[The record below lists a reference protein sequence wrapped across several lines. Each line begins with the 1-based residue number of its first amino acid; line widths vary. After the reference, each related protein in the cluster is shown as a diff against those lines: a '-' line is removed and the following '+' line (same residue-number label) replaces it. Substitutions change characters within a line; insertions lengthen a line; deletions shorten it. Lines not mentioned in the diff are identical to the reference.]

1 MPSSRYD
8 PEDTALCLR
17 VARPAKQTSELP
29 MHEQP
34 KKILKEALL
43 SSLQGRDLPAFTCV
57 PIASR
62 SRQARRV
69 PALKIAVNDLM
80 SLQWDSWLT
89 RLRVFHPVLAR
100 SGVQGR
106 AFSATRG
113 DVLLKDMCR
122 AALGNSDLMSG
133 AYSL

>member
-1 MPSSRYD
+1 
-8 PEDTALCLR
+8 
-17 VARPAKQTSELP
+17 

-89 RLRVFHPVLAR
+89 RLRVFHPVLEEWG
-100 SGVQGR
+100 SGSGFQCDSGR
-106 AFSATRG
+106 RTFEGYVSRG
-113 DVLLKDMCR
+113 F
-122 AALGNSDLMSG
+122 G
-133 AYSL
+133 